1 VADQRLSGRTAVVT
15 GAARGLGR
23 VEALALAAEGAA
35 VVANDLNGT
44 EETVAEI
51 RDRGGRAV
59 SHVGDIADLAVAKD
73 LVDTAVGRFG
83 SLEVV
88 VNNAGIIRDK
98 MIFNLDEA
106 DWDAVI
112 RVHLRGHFATLR
124 WATEHW
130 REQSKRSGAPVYARV
145 VNTASEAS
153 LLGSPGQPNYAAAKA
168 GITSLTMSVAF
179 SCARYGVRAN
189 VVCPRARTEM
199 TTGVFGAE
207 YDGEGLDPLAP
218 EHVGPFV
225 AFLASPEAERITGQV
240 FVVHGGKV
248 GLMSAPAL
256 EKRFDS
262 AGATWSLDE
271 LVDSVGSYFGG
282 RDPKA
287 TFAANDVL
295 SLT

>member
-1 VADQRLSGRTAVVT
+1 MADQRLSGRTAVVT
-15 GAARGLGR
+15 GAGRGLGR
-23 VEALALAAEGAA
+23 VEALALAREGAT
-35 VVANDLNGT
+35 VVANDLRGAD
-44 EETVAEI
+44 ETVAEI
-51 RDRGGRAV
+51 RDRGGRAA
-59 SHVGDIADLAVAKD
+59 SHAGDIADLATAKE
-73 LVDTAVGRFG
+73 LVDLAVEQSG
-83 SLEVV
+83 SLDVL

-98 MIFNLDEA
+98 MIFNLDEN

-112 RVHLRGHFATLR
+112 RVHLRGHYATLR

-130 REQSKRSGAPVYARV
+130 RARSKQAGAPVYARV
-145 VNTASEAS
+145 VSTASEAS

-168 GITSLTMSVAF
+168 GITSLTLSVAF

-207 YDGEGLDPLAP
+207 YDGDGLDPLAP

-225 AFLASPEAERITGQV
+225 AFLASPEAEHITGQV

-248 GLMSAPAL
+248 GLLSAPTL

-262 AGATWSLDE
+262 AGETWSVDE

-282 RDPKA
+282 RDRKA
-287 TFAANDVL
+287 TFAASDVL
-295 SLT
+295 SLA